1 MDGRTKGG
9 SMPEIQQTDIAIVG
23 GGLAGS
29 TAAAML
35 ARGRIRVVL
44 IDPHPIYP
52 PDFRCEKLD
61 ASQLALLHKT
71 GLAGPVLRAATV
83 DEEICV
89 ARFGRLIDRRPNAQ
103 YGAFYDTLVNA
114 MRAEIP
120 PEVFIQ
126 AKASAIATSP
136 DRQTITLSTGATLSA
151 RLVVLANGLNI
162 ALRHALGI
170 GREVLSA
177 CHSVSIGFD
186 LAPVGRRSFDFRA
199 LTYFP
204 ERVSSHMAYLTLFPI
219 GAIMRA
225 NLFVYRD
232 MDDPWLQQM
241 RLAPHYALHTLMP
254 RLRRLIGETEVSD
267 VKIRPVDLAVST
279 NYRRPGIVLVGDAFS
294 TSCPA
299 AGTGCNKVF
308 TDVELL
314 CNHHIPR
321 WLASEAMGADKVAAF
336 YDDPLKLACEA
347 FSRDKA
353 FFLRALST
361 ETNALWQAQRLV
373 RFTASAGIG
382 ALRKLRAR
390 LGAAERGHSSTPQ
403 SLTTSK
409 HQAAEHWRDPSA
421 AAVGRSHF
429 IAPAP
434 SKSISDSRLVRSGAM
449 K

>member
-1 MDGRTKGG
+1 MDGRTRGG
-9 SMPEIQQTDIAIVG
+9 FMPGTDTDIAIVG

-29 TAAAML
+29 TAVAML
-35 ARGRIRVVL
+35 ARAGIRAVL
-44 IDPHPIYP
+44 IDPHPTYP

-61 ASQLALLHKT
+61 ASQVALLHKT
-71 GLAGPVLRAATV
+71 GLAGPVLRAATN
-83 DEEICV
+83 DEEIAI

-103 YGAFYDTLVNA
+103 YGLFYDTLVNT
-114 MRAEIP
+114 MRAEVP
-120 PEVFIQ
+120 ADAFTH
-126 AKASAIATSP
+126 AKATAIATSP
-136 DRQTITLSTGATLSA
+136 DRQTLTLSTGETLSA

-170 GREVLSA
+170 GHEVLSA
-177 CHSVSIGFD
+177 CHSISVGFD

-204 ERVSSHMAYLTLFPI
+204 ERVSSRMAYLTLFPI

-232 MDDPWLQQM
+232 MQDPWLRQM
-241 RLAPHYALHTLMP
+241 RHAPQQALDALMP
-254 RLRRLIGETEVSD
+254 RLRKLTGETEITD

-279 NYRRPGIVLVGDAFS
+279 NYQQAGIVLIGDAFS

-321 WLASEAMGADKVAAF
+321 WLASDGMGAEKIVAF
-336 YDDPLKLACEA
+336 YDDPVRTACEA

-361 ETNALWQAQRLV
+361 ETGAVWQARRLI
-373 RFTASAGIG
+373 RFVGGAGVG
-382 ALRKLRAR
+382 ALRSLRAHVS
-390 LGAAERGHSSTPQ
+390 APS
-403 SLTTSK
+403 
-409 HQAAEHWRDPSA
+409 RDRSSA
-421 AAVGRSHF
+421 AVDA
-429 IAPAP
+429 A
-434 SKSISDSRLVRSGAM
+434 
-449 K
+449 